1 VDRAVVAH
9 EISTDDWALVRALER
24 GQAAD
29 ALRELRLRLE
39 SGQTPFAI
47 LGQIAWMV
55 RDPRGRIPVHR
66 VPAAVDA
73 LFRTDVAMKSSGG
86 DTRVLLERLV
96 AELCG

>member
-1 VDRAVVAH
+1 M
-9 EISTDDWALVRALER
+9 ER

-39 SGQTPFAI
+39 AGQTPFAI